1 MPFIIMIFLFICYFY
16 SVARMDS
23 HKTNSELTRTSN
35 ESIAQSA
42 VDRPNDSIL
51 DVNTTSANSNEFKEN
66 EFIVQRKRF

>member
-1 MPFIIMIFLFICYFY
+1 
-16 SVARMDS
+16 MDS

-42 VDRPNDSIL
+42 VDRSNDSIL

-66 EFIVQRKRF
+66 EFIIQRKCF